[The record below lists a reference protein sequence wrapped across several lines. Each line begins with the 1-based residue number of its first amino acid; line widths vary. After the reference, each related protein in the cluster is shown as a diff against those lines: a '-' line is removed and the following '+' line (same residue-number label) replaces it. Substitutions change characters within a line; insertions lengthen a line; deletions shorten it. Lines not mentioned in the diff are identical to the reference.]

1 LKFDEQKS
9 KRTRRKKTSTATFFG
24 WRKKKPFYFLLFVT
38 QNYKIET
45 GYSDLGD
52 QFPIQPKVVELAIFL
67 SLQQKT
73 LQTQEKFSKIYI
85 HEERAM

>member
-1 LKFDEQKS
+1 LTNKKVREQEEK
-9 KRTRRKKTSTATFFG
+9 KRQQQLFLGGKKKT
-24 WRKKKPFYFLLFVT
+24 FLLFT